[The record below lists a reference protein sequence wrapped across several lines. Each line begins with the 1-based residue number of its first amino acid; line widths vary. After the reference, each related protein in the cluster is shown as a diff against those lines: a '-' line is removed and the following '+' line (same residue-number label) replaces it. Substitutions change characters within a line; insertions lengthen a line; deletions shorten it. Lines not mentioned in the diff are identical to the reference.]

1 MSELL
6 NNTPKKMNESIISGV
21 SSDPSRLEFSLQ
33 SPALC
38 LAWNEDSLVYGYN
51 QGVTVLTR
59 KPVVLGNAFASEWS
73 FLSVEYHM
81 GLACE
86 LIATCGAFVAVGHDD
101 NTISLINTAEE
112 DAIERTDV
120 KRGHYDFVNGIDVNL
135 DGMVASVGDDRQL
148 LIYSDKL
155 EVVHKIKLDGAGRAV
170 KFQEDGGPH
179 LVVLEGSNR
188 LNVYDWEKG
197 QFLYTVFSNDVVGG
211 SKKIGCCGPP
221 AAVKAVALNVGQN
234 HADQL
239 TVLGSGWWR
248 KYSSANLQ
256 GGGGHTM
263 PNKQGELYGSRQ
275 LSGAVFCVSNDT
287 AVVVSDKKT
296 LFYSL
301 GTEKSIEV
309 GCDFVSGVEAAAV
322 RAKGDLVAV
331 AGGRALV
338 LLNSAENESNIVRR

>member
-1 MSELL
+1 MS
-6 NNTPKKMNESIISGV
+6 ESIISGA
-21 SSDPSRLEFSLQ
+21 SSDPSRLEFSLK

-38 LAWNEDSLVYGYN
+38 LAWNDDALVYGYS

-59 KPVVLGNAFASEWS
+59 KPQVLGNVFASEWS
-73 FLSVEYHM
+73 FQPVEYHL

-86 LIATCGAFVAVGHDD
+86 LIATCGAFVVTGHDD
-101 NTISLINTAEE
+101 NTITLINTDEE
-112 DAIERTDV
+112 DSIQRTDV
-120 KRGHYDFVNGIDVNL
+120 KRGHYDFVNGIDVNI

-148 LIYSDKL
+148 LIYSERL

-221 AAVKAVALNVGQN
+221 AAVKAVTLSVGQN

-256 GGGGHTM
+256 GGGGHTV
-263 PNKQGELYGSRQ
+263 PNKQGELLGSRQ

-296 LFYSL
+296 FFYSL
-301 GTEKSIEV
+301 GAEKRTEV
-309 GCDFVSGVEAAAV
+309 NCDFVSGVEAAAV

-331 AGGRALV
+331 AGGRGLV
-338 LLNSAENESNIVRR
+338 LLKNGANETGVVKR

>member
-1 MSELL
+1 MS
-6 NNTPKKMNESIISGV
+6 ESIISGV
-21 SSDPSRLEFSLQ
+21 SSDPSRLEFSLK

-38 LAWNEDSLVYGYN
+38 LAWNNDALIYGYS
-51 QGVTVLTR
+51 QGVTILTR
-59 KPVVLGNAFASEWS
+59 KPQVLGNAFASEWS
-73 FLSVEYHM
+73 FDPVEYHL

-86 LIATCGAFVAVGHDD
+86 LIATCDDFLVVGHDD
-101 NTISLINTAEE
+101 NTLTLINIEE
-112 DAIERTDV
+112 NSIQRTDV
-120 KRGHYDFVNGIDVNL
+120 KRGHYDFVNGIDVNM

-170 KFQEDGGPH
+170 KFQEEGGPH

-197 QFLYTVFSNDVVGG
+197 QLLYTVFSNDVVGG

-221 AAVKAVALNVGQN
+221 AAVKAVALSVGQN

-256 GGGGHTM
+256 GGGGHTV
-263 PNKQGELYGSRQ
+263 PNKQGELLGSRQ

-287 AVVVSDKKT
+287 AVVVSNKKAS
-296 LFYSL
+296 FYSL
-301 GTEKSIEV
+301 GAEKRVEV
-309 GCDFVSGVEAAAV
+309 HYDFVSGVEAAAV

-331 AGGRALV
+331 AAGRNLV
-338 LLNSAENESNIVRR
+338 LLSNGANESDVVKR